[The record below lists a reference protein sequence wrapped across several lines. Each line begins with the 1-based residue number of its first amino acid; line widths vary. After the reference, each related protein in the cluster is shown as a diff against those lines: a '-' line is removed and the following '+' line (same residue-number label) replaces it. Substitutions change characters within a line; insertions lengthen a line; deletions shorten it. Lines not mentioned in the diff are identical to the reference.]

1 MKRLLAK
8 SILSICIITSL
19 NVYIFA
25 GPLSSAT
32 DMALPVE
39 RFEITGGID
48 GTKEIETTFDKT
60 KTISGTAEEGTEII
74 ISVYEPNEKN
84 QNDENDDEEFTEL
97 NSYTLI
103 VGPSGIFS
111 QTIDLEVGEN
121 YIVISANK
129 DDKNS
134 SFETI
139 IKRKKSEIKTE
150 LEKGIVLPGQPP
162 LNSNVPVI

>member
-1 MKRLLAK
+1 MKKLLA
-8 SILSICIITSL
+8 IFLLSTCIITSL
-19 NVYIFA
+19 KVYIFA

-48 GTKEIETTFDKT
+48 ETKEVETTFDKT
-60 KTISGTAEEGTEII
+60 KTISGTAEKGTEIN
-74 ISVYEPNEKN
+74 ISIYKMS
-84 QNDENDDEEFTEL
+84 EEEELTEL
-97 NSYTLI
+97 NSYDLT

-111 QTIDLEVGEN
+111 QTIDLEIGEN

-129 DDKNS
+129 DDKHS

-162 LNSNVPVI
+162 LNSNIPVI